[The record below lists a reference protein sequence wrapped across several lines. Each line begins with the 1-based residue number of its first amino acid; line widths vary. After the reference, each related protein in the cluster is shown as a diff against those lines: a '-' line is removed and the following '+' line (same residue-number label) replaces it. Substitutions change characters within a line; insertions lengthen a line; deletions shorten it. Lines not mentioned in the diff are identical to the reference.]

1 MSISAPYTP
10 YLPHLFG
17 YFDAAKKHPKSV
29 LVLCYEDMKEN
40 PVREVEKIAQFLNL
54 CLQVKIRTTFSLMLK
69 YIGTFRF
76 NDIQLL

>member
-1 MSISAPYTP
+1 MFVFLYVFLSISAPYTP

-54 CLQVKIRTTFSLMLK
+54 SLQVKMRTITTLSL
-69 YIGTFRF
+69 
-76 NDIQLL
+76 